1 VIQGSETAGRP
12 GTRSGRK
19 RADETGP
26 DQARPD
32 QARPDQARPDQARP
46 DQARPDQ
53 ARADQAGPNQASTDE
68 TLADAFL
75 SVSRRLRETS
85 QEILAPWDI
94 NPSQFRALR
103 VLNHHGAIRLS
114 DLSGRLHIAPR
125 SATEVVDALESR
137 GLVERR
143 PDPSD
148 RRATLAEL
156 TEHGTGV
163 LRAIR
168 AARGTEAERVFDRLS
183 PADRDHLARIL
194 RQLQG

>member
-1 VIQGSETAGRP
+1 VIHGSETTGQAGTDQA
-12 GTRSGRK
+12 GTDQ
-19 RADETGP
+19 AGP
-26 DQARPD
+26 DQAAPD
-32 QARPDQARPDQARP
+32 QA
-46 DQARPDQ
+46 
-53 ARADQAGPNQASTDE
+53 GTDE

-85 QEILAPWDI
+85 QETLAPWDI

-103 VLNHHGAIRLS
+103 MLNHHGAIRLS

-125 SATEVVDALESR
+125 SATEVVDALEAR
-137 GLVERR
+137 GLVERQADR
-143 PDPSD
+143 TD
-148 RRATLAEL
+148 RRATLVGL
-156 TEHGTGV
+156 TGHGTAV

-183 PADRDHLARIL
+183 PADRDHLGRIL

>member
-19 RADETGP
+19 RADETG
-26 DQARPD
+26 
-32 QARPDQARPDQARP
+32 P

>member
-1 VIQGSETAGRP
+1 MIQGSETAGRAGP
-12 GTRSGRK
+12 GSSQ
-19 RADETGP
+19 TGP
-26 DQARPD
+26 DQAAPD
-32 QARPDQARPDQARP
+32 QAGV
-46 DQARPDQ
+46 
-53 ARADQAGPNQASTDE
+53 DQAGTDE
-68 TLADAFL
+68 TLADAFR
-75 SVSRRLRETS
+75 SVSRQLRETS
-85 QEILAPWDI
+85 QETLAPWDI

-137 GLVERR
+137 SLVERQ

-148 RRATLAEL
+148 RRATLVEL
-156 TEHGTGV
+156 TGHGNDV

-168 AARGTEAERVFDRLS
+168 TARGTEAERVFDRLS

-194 RQLQG
+194 RELQS

>member
-12 GTRSGRK
+12 GIRSGRN
-19 RADETGP
+19 RAGETGT
-26 DQARPD
+26 DQAVSD
-32 QARPDQARPDQARP
+32 QEA
-46 DQARPDQ
+46 
-53 ARADQAGPNQASTDE
+53 PNQAGSDTAGSDTAGSDTAGSDPAGTDE
-68 TLADAFL
+68 SLADAFL

-85 QEILAPWDI
+85 QETLAPWDI
-94 NPSQFRALR
+94 SPSQFRALR

-137 GLVERR
+137 ALVERR

-156 TEHGTGV
+156 TGHGTGV

>member
-1 VIQGSETAGRP
+1 MIQGSGTAGQP
-12 GTRSGRK
+12 GIRSGR
-19 RADETGP
+19 TGAGP
-26 DQARPD
+26 EGAGQAGGDDSGGPG
-32 QARPDQARPDQARP
+32 QAGGPGQSGGG
-46 DQARPDQ
+46 
-53 ARADQAGPNQASTDE
+53 ADQTGTDE
-68 TLADAFL
+68 SLADAFL
-75 SVSRRLRETS
+75 SVSRKLRETS
-85 QEILAPWDI
+85 QETLAPWDI

-156 TEHGTGV
+156 TEHGTTV
-163 LRAIR
+163 LRGIR

-183 PADRDHLARIL
+183 PADRGHLARIL
-194 RQLQG
+194 RQLQN

>member
-1 VIQGSETAGRP
+1 MTRGAGAAPDQAGPAQTSPAQAGPAQAGTAQ
-12 GTRSGRK
+12 
-19 RADETGP
+19 TGP
-26 DQARPD
+26 DQT
-32 QARPDQARPDQARP
+32 
-46 DQARPDQ
+46 
-53 ARADQAGPNQASTDE
+53 GTDE
-68 TLADAFL
+68 TLADAFR
-75 SVSRRLRETS
+75 SVSRQLRETS
-85 QEILAPWDI
+85 QETLAPWDI

-148 RRATLAEL
+148 RRATLVEVTAP
-156 TEHGTGV
+156 GTGV
-163 LRAIR
+163 LGAIR
-168 AARGTEAERVFDRLS
+168 AARGTEAERIFDRLT

-194 RQLQG
+194 RQLQS

>member
-1 VIQGSETAGRP
+1 MIQGSETAGRP
-12 GTRSGRK
+12 GTPGGPAG
-19 RADETGP
+19 ADLTSTEETGP
-26 DQARPD
+26 DQAGPD
-32 QARPDQARPDQARP
+32 QTGPDQTGPDQT
-46 DQARPDQ
+46 
-53 ARADQAGPNQASTDE
+53 GTDE
-68 TLADAFL
+68 TLADAFR
-75 SVSRRLRETS
+75 SVSRQLRETS
-85 QEILAPWDI
+85 QETLAPWDI

-103 VLNHHGAIRLS
+103 MLNHHGAIRLS

-148 RRATLAEL
+148 RRATLVEL
-156 TEHGTGV
+156 TAHGTSV
-163 LRAIR
+163 LGAIR
-168 AARGTEAERVFDRLS
+168 AARGTEAERLFDRLT

>member
-1 VIQGSETAGRP
+1 MIQGSETAGRP
-12 GTRSGRK
+12 GTPGGPAGAGPASTE
-19 RADETGP
+19 ETGP
-26 DQARPD
+26 DQT
-32 QARPDQARPDQARP
+32 
-46 DQARPDQ
+46 
-53 ARADQAGPNQASTDE
+53 GPDE
-68 TLADAFL
+68 TLADAFR
-75 SVSRRLRETS
+75 SVSRQLRETS
-85 QEILAPWDI
+85 QETLAPWDI

-103 VLNHHGAIRLS
+103 MLNHHGAIRLS

-148 RRATLAEL
+148 RRATLVEVTA
-156 TEHGTGV
+156 HGTGV
-163 LRAIR
+163 LGAIR
-168 AARGTEAERVFDRLS
+168 AARGTEAERIFDRLT

>member
-1 VIQGSETAGRP
+1 MIQGSETAGRP

-26 DQARPD
+26 DQAGTD
-32 QARPDQARPDQARP
+32 QAW
-46 DQARPDQ
+46 
-53 ARADQAGPNQASTDE
+53 PNQTSTDE

-143 PDPSD
+143 PDPGD
-148 RRATLAEL
+148 RRATLAVL

>member
-1 VIQGSETAGRP
+1 MIQGSETAGRP
-12 GTRSGRK
+12 GTRSGQTGG
-19 RADETGP
+19 DETGP
-26 DQARPD
+26 DQAGP
-32 QARPDQARPDQARP
+32 
-46 DQARPDQ
+46 
-53 ARADQAGPNQASTDE
+53 DQAGPDQTGTDQAGPDE
-68 TLADAFL
+68 TLADAFR
-75 SVSRRLRETS
+75 SVSRQLRETS
-85 QEILAPWDI
+85 QETLAPWDI

-114 DLSGRLHIAPR
+114 DLSGHLHIAPR

-156 TEHGTGV
+156 TAHGTDV
-163 LRAIR
+163 LRAIST
-168 AARGTEAERVFDRLS
+168 ARGTEAERVFGRLT

-194 RQLQG
+194 RQLQS

>member
-1 VIQGSETAGRP
+1 VIQGSKTAGRA
-12 GTRSGRK
+12 GSGSGQ
-19 RADETGP
+19 TGP
-26 DQARPD
+26 DQAAPD
-32 QARPDQARPDQARP
+32 QAG
-46 DQARPDQ
+46 
-53 ARADQAGPNQASTDE
+53 ADQAGADQAGADE
-68 TLADAFL
+68 TLADAFR

-85 QEILAPWDI
+85 QETLAPWDI

-137 GLVERR
+137 SLVERQ

-148 RRATLAEL
+148 RRATLVEL
-156 TEHGTGV
+156 TGHGNDV

-168 AARGTEAERVFDRLS
+168 TARGTEAERVFDRLT

-194 RQLQG
+194 RQLQS

>member
-1 VIQGSETAGRP
+1 MIQGSETAGQSGP
-12 GTRSGRK
+12 RSGK
-19 RADETGP
+19 TGGDQTGP
-26 DQARPD
+26 EPI
-32 QARPDQARPDQARP
+32 
-46 DQARPDQ
+46 
-53 ARADQAGPNQASTDE
+53 GPAQNGPAQNGTDPTGSDE
-68 TLADAFL
+68 TLADAFR
-75 SVSRRLRETS
+75 SVSRQLRETS
-85 QEILAPWDI
+85 QETLAPWDI

-148 RRATLAEL
+148 RRATLVGL
-156 TEHGTGV
+156 TAHGAGV

-168 AARGTEAERVFDRLS
+168 TARGTEAERVFDRLT

-194 RQLQG
+194 RQLQS

>member
-1 VIQGSETAGRP
+1 MIQGSETAGRP
-12 GTRSGRK
+12 GTPGGPAGAGLTSTE
-19 RADETGP
+19 ETGP
-26 DQARPD
+26 DQTGPD
-32 QARPDQARPDQARP
+32 QT
-46 DQARPDQ
+46 
-53 ARADQAGPNQASTDE
+53 GTDE
-68 TLADAFL
+68 TLADAFR
-75 SVSRRLRETS
+75 SVSRQLRETS
-85 QEILAPWDI
+85 QETLAPWDI

-103 VLNHHGAIRLS
+103 MLNHHGAIRLS

-148 RRATLAEL
+148 RRATLVEL
-156 TEHGTGV
+156 TAHGTSV
-163 LRAIR
+163 LGAIR
-168 AARGTEAERVFDRLS
+168 AARGTEAERLFDRLT

>member
-1 VIQGSETAGRP
+1 MIQGSETAGRP
-12 GTRSGRK
+12 GTPGGPAGAGLTSTE
-19 RADETGP
+19 ETGP
-26 DQARPD
+26 DQTGPD
-32 QARPDQARPDQARP
+32 QTGSDQTGPDQT
-46 DQARPDQ
+46 
-53 ARADQAGPNQASTDE
+53 GTDE
-68 TLADAFL
+68 TLADAFR
-75 SVSRRLRETS
+75 SVSRQLRETS
-85 QEILAPWDI
+85 QETLAPWDI

-103 VLNHHGAIRLS
+103 MLNHHGAIRLS

-148 RRATLAEL
+148 RRATLVEL
-156 TEHGTGV
+156 TAHGTSV
-163 LRAIR
+163 LGAIR
-168 AARGTEAERVFDRLS
+168 AARGTEAERLFDRLT

>member
-12 GTRSGRK
+12 GTPGGPAG
-19 RADETGP
+19 ADLTSTEETGP
-26 DQARPD
+26 DQTGPD
-32 QARPDQARPDQARP
+32 QT
-46 DQARPDQ
+46 
-53 ARADQAGPNQASTDE
+53 GTDE
-68 TLADAFL
+68 TLADAFR
-75 SVSRRLRETS
+75 SVSRQLRETS
-85 QEILAPWDI
+85 QETLAPWDI

-103 VLNHHGAIRLS
+103 MLNHHGAIRLS

-148 RRATLAEL
+148 RRATLVEL
-156 TEHGTGV
+156 TAHGTGV
-163 LRAIR
+163 LHAIR
-168 AARGTEAERVFDRLS
+168 AARGTEAERVFDQLT